1 MMLSTVDEAPLS
13 LSSRVV
19 MLVDLD
25 YFFAQAEEIRNPAI
39 RDKPVVV
46 CVYSGRSEDSGAVST
61 SNYIARGYGVKSG
74 MPIVQAKRKLENIEA
89 VFLPV
94 DHVYYDQVSE
104 KVMDILRSYADRFEQ
119 VGVDE
124 AFVEATMRTEGDF
137 EKARSLAQAMKEKL
151 KAQLGLS
158 CSIGVGPNKLVSK
171 VAADEQKP
179 NGLTVIKPEEVEH
192 FLFPLPVRRLI
203 GVGMKTE
210 ERMHDMGI
218 NTVGDLAKVDVQRLI
233 DIFGKK
239 LGTYFYNT
247 SRGLDDDPVEEK
259 GEAESFSRI
268 ATLKQDS
275 HDLALILE
283 KTDQLCKEIH
293 NTLVQQK
300 LSFKTVGIVA
310 FMEDLT
316 AYSRSKTLE
325 IQTNAIE
332 IMKQT
337 VKELYAK
344 LLSEVQFDVR
354 RVGVKVSGFA
364 KEQKGQKRLTSFLE
378 PAQDSQP

>member
-1 MMLSTVDEAPLS
+1 

-39 RDKPVVV
+39 RGKPVVV

-61 SNYIARGYGVKSG
+61 SNYVARGYGVKSG
-74 MPIVQAKRKLENIEA
+74 MPIIQAKRKLENVEA

-94 DHVYYDQVSE
+94 DHVYYDRVSE
-104 KVMDILRSYADRFEQ
+104 KVMDVLRSYADRFEQ

-124 AFVEATMRTEGDF
+124 AFAEATQRTDGDF
-137 EKARSLAQAMKEKL
+137 EKARGLAQVMKDKL
-151 KAQLGLS
+151 KAQLSLS

-179 NGLTVIKPEEVEH
+179 DGLTVIKPDQVEQ
-192 FLFPLPVRRLI
+192 FLFPLPIRRLI
-203 GVGMKTE
+203 GVGVKTE
-210 ERMHDMGI
+210 ERMHNMGI
-218 NTVGDLAKVDVQRLI
+218 NTIGDLAKLDVQRLI
-233 DIFGKK
+233 DVFGRK
-239 LGTYFYNT
+239 LGTYFHNA
-247 SRGLDDDPVEEK
+247 SRGLDDDPVEES

-275 HDLALILE
+275 HDLGLILE
-283 KTDQLCKEIH
+283 KTDQLCEEIH

-300 LSFKTVGIVA
+300 LSFKAVGIVA
-310 FMEDLT
+310 FMKDLT
-316 AYSRSKTLE
+316 VYSRSKTLQN
-325 IQTNAIE
+325 QTDDVE

-337 VKELYAK
+337 VEELFAK

-364 KEQKGQKRLTSFLE
+364 KEQRGQKKLTSFLE
-378 PAQDSQP
+378 PAEGGQP

>member
-1 MMLSTVDEAPLS
+1 MLSTVDEAPLS

-74 MPIVQAKRKLENIEA
+74 MPIIQAKRKLENIEA
-89 VFLPV
+89 VFLSV

-104 KVMDILRSYADRFEQ
+104 KVMDILRNYADRFEQ

-124 AFVEATMRTEGDF
+124 AFVEATKSIESDF
-137 EKARSLAQAMKEKL
+137 EKARSLAQAIKGKL

-192 FLFPLPVRRLI
+192 FFFPLPIRRLI
-203 GVGMKTE
+203 GVGIKTE
-210 ERMHDMGI
+210 ERMYDMGI
-218 NTVGDLAKVDVQRLI
+218 NTIGDLARFDVQRLI

-239 LGTYFYNT
+239 LGTYFHNA
-247 SRGLDDDPVEEK
+247 SHGLDNDPVEEK

-275 HDLALILE
+275 HGLVLILE
-283 KTDQLCKEIH
+283 KTDQLCEEIH

-310 FMEDLT
+310 FMKDLT
-316 AYSRSKTLE
+316 VYSRSKTLE
-325 IQTNAIE
+325 NQTNAIE

-378 PAQDSQP
+378 PAEDGQP

>member
-1 MMLSTVDEAPLS
+1 MLSTVDEAPLS

>member
-1 MMLSTVDEAPLS
+1 

-74 MPIVQAKRKLENIEA
+74 MPIIQAKRKLENIEA

-94 DHVYYDQVSE
+94 DHVYYDQVSK
-104 KVMDILRSYADRFEQ
+104 KVMDVLRSYADGFEQ

-124 AFVEATMRTEGDF
+124 AFVEETKSTEGDF
-137 EKARSLAQAMKEKL
+137 EKARSLAQAIKDKVR
-151 KAQLGLS
+151 AQLGLS

-171 VAADEQKP
+171 VAADEEKP
-179 NGLTVIKPEEVEH
+179 NGLTIIKPEEVEH

-203 GVGMKTE
+203 GVGVKTE
-210 ERMHDMGI
+210 ERMRDMGI
-218 NTVGDLAKVDVQRLI
+218 NTIGDLAKFDVQRLI

-239 LGTYFYNT
+239 LGTYFHNAAQ
-247 SRGLDDDPVEEK
+247 GLDDDPVEEK

-275 HDLALILE
+275 HDLALVLE
-283 KTDQLCKEIH
+283 KADQLCEEIH
-293 NTLVQQK
+293 ITLVQQK

-310 FMEDLT
+310 FMKDLT
-316 AYSRSKTLE
+316 VYSRSKTLE
-325 IQTNAIE
+325 NQTNAIE
-332 IMKQT
+332 IMRQT

-364 KEQKGQKRLTSFLE
+364 REQKGQKRLTSFLDS
-378 PAQDSQP
+378 AQDSQS

>member
-1 MMLSTVDEAPLS
+1 VDEAPLS

-25 YFFAQAEEIRNPAI
+25 YFFAQAEEIRNLAI
-39 RDKPVVV
+39 RNKPVVV

-74 MPIVQAKRKLENIEA
+74 MPIIQAKRKLENIEA

-104 KVMDILRSYADRFEQ
+104 KVMDVLRSYADRFEQ

-124 AFVEATMRTEGDF
+124 AFVEATKSIEGDF
-137 EKARSLAQAMKEKL
+137 EKARSLAQAIKDKL

-210 ERMHDMGI
+210 ERMHDIGI
-218 NTVGDLAKVDVQRLI
+218 NTVGDLAKSDVQRLI
-233 DIFGKK
+233 GIFGKK
-239 LGTYFYNT
+239 LGTYFHNA
-247 SRGLDDDPVEEK
+247 SQGLDDDPVEEK

-283 KTDQLCKEIH
+283 KTDQLCEEIH

-310 FMEDLT
+310 FMKDLT

-325 IQTNAIE
+325 NQTNAIE

-344 LLSEVQFDVR
+344 LLSEVQLDVR
-354 RVGVKVSGFA
+354 SVGVKVSGFA

-378 PAQDSQP
+378 SAKDSQS

>member
-1 MMLSTVDEAPLS
+1 MLSTVDEAPLS

-124 AFVEATMRTEGDF
+124 AFVEATRRTEGDF

-171 VAADEQKP
+171 VVADEQKP

-218 NTVGDLAKVDVQRLI
+218 NTIGDLAKVDVQRLI

-239 LGTYFYNT
+239 LGTYFHNT